1 MKTPDTKKEK
11 GKDATLP
18 VRVLGMKISKDTLA
32 VPEYIVG
39 VETPALIAR
48 AIHTTHRRMR
58 IRKAHTKERAEVQGG
73 GRKPWKQ
80 KGTGRSRHGS
90 SRSPIWVGG
99 GITFGPRSRKTS
111 IRKTQLRERRRA
123 FSGVLAMH
131 VQNASLM
138 IMRLEKDTPIKTK
151 DVTKDVAGK
160 TGLLVIIDESHK
172 PLERAMR
179 NIPTVRVRYA
189 HKVLLSDIMHANE
202 VWVDEAEVP
211 IIQDRCS
218 L

>member
-1 MKTPDTKKEK
+1 MAKKSPTQE
-11 GKDATLP
+11 LP
-18 VRVLGMKISKDTLA
+18 VRILGTKVSKDTVA
-32 VPEYIVG
+32 IPEYIVG
-39 VETPALIAR
+39 VDSPALIAR

-58 IRKAHTKERAEVQGG
+58 IRKAHTKERSEVQGG

-90 SRSPIWVGG
+90 TRSPIWVGG

-131 VQNASLM
+131 VKNASLM
-138 IMRLEKDTPIKTK
+138 IMRLEKDMPIKTK
-151 DVTKDVAGK
+151 DVTKDIAGK
-160 TGLLVIIDESHK
+160 TGLLVILDESHK
-172 PLERAMR
+172 QVERAMR
-179 NIPTVRVRYA
+179 NVPTVHVRYA
-189 HKVLLSDIMHANE
+189 HKVLLSDIAKAHE
-202 VWVDEAEVP
+202 VWVDETALP
-211 IIQDRCS
+211 IIENRCT